1 MLKEITT
8 AKKKT
13 KKNSK
18 RSQEIKVMAG
28 DRLRAQENAICA
40 KFAFDWLHIRGN
52 IFSSITEHN
61 EGKLTHFKIT
71 VNIN

>member
-1 MLKEITT
+1 
-8 AKKKT
+8 
-13 KKNSK
+13 
-18 RSQEIKVMAG
+18 MAG

-40 KFAFDWLHIRGN
+40 KFAVDWLRIRGN
-52 IFSSITEHN
+52 IFSSIIEHN